1 MRINGSVI
9 DMIILASKSP
19 RREQLL
25 KEAGIEFVI
34 CPSDIDESMDLN
46 LSPEEIVM
54 DLAKQKALAVS
65 LKYPKDIVIGADTI
79 VVLQKKILG
88 KPKDEEDAYQMLKT
102 LSGVTHQ
109 VFTGVTLV
117 TEGKSETFFSESKV
131 TMKPFSHERISK
143 YVESLEPMDKA
154 GAYAIQ
160 GLGSELVE
168 KYEGDFFTIM
178 GLPISQLL
186 LKLKA
191 FQ

>member
-1 MRINGSVI
+1 MMINGSVI

-34 CPSDIDESMDLN
+34 CPSDIDEEIDSN

-65 LKYPKDIVIGADTI
+65 MKYPKDVVIGADTI

-88 KPKDEEDAYQMLKT
+88 KPKDQEDAYQMLKI

-117 TEGKSETFFSESKV
+117 TEGKIETFLSESKV
-131 TMKPFSHERISK
+131 TMKPFSHERILK

-160 GLGSELVE
+160 GLGGELVE

-186 LKLKA
+186 LKLKT
-191 FQ
+191 F